1 MTAFEA
7 TLARMTTPK
16 VPQLKHQAL
25 LADAISRGKSKSALS
40 FWWMSIPLY
49 VIAML
54 FMKSAYVRD
63 STLRSNLH
71 EFFTRERYVAP
82 LLFVVAPVILILINA
97 ASIRRIHF
105 LSGSPGPA
113 RLLRIAWSNVAVIIV
128 SATILIIYFL

>member
-1 MTAFEA
+1 MTAFEE
-7 TLARMTTPK
+7 TLARMTTPE
-16 VPQLKHQAL
+16 VPRLKHQAL

-82 LLFVVAPVILILINA
+82 LLFVVDLLRKRWAHRRERGSSARILCG
-97 ASIRRIHF
+97 SERRI
-105 LSGSPGPA
+105 
-113 RLLRIAWSNVAVIIV
+113 
-128 SATILIIYFL
+128 

>member
-1 MTAFEA
+1 MTAFEE
-7 TLARMTTPK
+7 TLERMSTPE

-71 EFFTRERYVAP
+71 EFFTRERYLAP
-82 LLFVVAPVILILINA
+82 LLFVAAPVILILINA

-113 RLLRIAWSNVAVIIV
+113 TLLRIAWSNVAVIIV